1 MKSLFIL
8 MLLFSLSG
16 CMNPAA
22 TGPQFTGVMPT
33 NTDRTLIYFYRPLEN
48 DGGTVCLN
56 VLLNDVEKGCL
67 GTKGFLGFYAEP
79 GEYQLKIKPDA
90 FPVHTLLEFEV
101 NIVSDEPRLF
111 KISIANSQDVPEV
124 NVATRYTVGGTWF
137 IKEIPFRSV
146 QQELAD
152 LNESSGL

>member
-22 TGPQFTGVMPT
+22 IGPQFTGVMPT